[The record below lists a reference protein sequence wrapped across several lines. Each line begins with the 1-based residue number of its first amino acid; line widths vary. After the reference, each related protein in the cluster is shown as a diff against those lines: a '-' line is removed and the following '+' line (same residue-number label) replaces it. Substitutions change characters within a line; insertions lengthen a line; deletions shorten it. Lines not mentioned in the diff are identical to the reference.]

1 MTPTDITVTGEDFV
15 SVNEVAGVPV
25 GTALELQTKCA
36 SAVIVQRKEGKPSA
50 TDDNGRVMKSVK
62 NASSIYQIGAGSEEV
77 WLRLN
82 TDNFESEGKVGVYP
96 AVEDVEYVYSP
107 LSEFYDFAYFSP
119 ILIDESSAFSF
130 RVKGLSNSPSPVYF
144 LGSEFRGS
152 SSGLSAVHF
161 RGSDGR
167 FRFERDDSSRD
178 QVTINS
184 ISDGK
189 EYLIIVRNK
198 VSNVQYD
205 VFSISNNGSL
215 NIVESKDGSLPPSQS
230 TFTCIGARRE
240 SGTIVSSS
248 EGSIF
253 GVTLAGESSWTMQSD
268 NDNEFSITDYISSND
283 LIYSGSPS
291 AITSENTVKTI
302 AAEGL

>member
-1 MTPTDITVTGEDFV
+1 MPILHAPILEQAGFV
-15 SVNEVAGVPV
+15 E
-25 GTALELQTKCA
+25 
-36 SAVIVQRKEGKPSA
+36 SA
-50 TDDNGRVMKSVK
+50 KSVV
-62 NASSIYQIGAGSEEV
+62 N
-77 WLRLN
+77 
-82 TDNFESEGKVGVYP
+82 
-96 AVEDVEYVYSP
+96 YVYSP

-130 RVKGLSNSPSPVYF
+130 RVKGLNASTSTVYF
-144 LGSEFRGS
+144 LGSEIRGS
-152 SSGLSAVHF
+152 ANGSSTVYY

-167 FRFERDDSSRD
+167 FRFERDDGSRD

-184 ISDGK
+184 ISGGK

-205 VFSISNNGSL
+205 VFSIGNNGSL
-215 NIVESKDGSLPPSQS
+215 NLVESKDGSLPPSQS

-240 SGTIVSSS
+240 SGTIVSAS
-248 EGSIF
+248 EGAIF
-253 GVTLAGESSWTMQSD
+253 GVTLAGESSWTMQSAS
-268 NDNEFSITDYISSND
+268 DNEFSTTDYISSND

-291 AITSENTVKTI
+291 EITSENTVKTI